1 MLQKTLKQKTD
12 LELVMGEVQVGVHTA
27 HELIR
32 RGLAVRDHAQTW
44 YVAGP
49 QRRIVRRGG
58 CYRDYT
64 ITMSG
69 VANALANQANWNNKN
84 RKTTEVNV

>member
-64 ITMSG
+64 ICMSG
-69 VANALANQANWNNKN
+69 VANALANQAGWS
-84 RKTTEVNV
+84 RKGRKTEVNV

>member
-1 MLQKTLKQKTD
+1 MKGTLRQKTD
-12 LELVMGEVQVGVHTA
+12 LELVMGGVAVGVHTA
-27 HELIR
+27 CELIR
-32 RGLAVRDHAQTW
+32 RGLAVRDYAQTW
-44 YVAGP
+44 YVGGP
-49 QRRIVRRGG
+49 NRRIVRRGG

-69 VANALANQANWNNKN
+69 VANALANQAGWNLKG